1 MRSPL
6 EAATCLGKWI
16 TMKDQGKPN
25 GLLFMNELAE
35 LRQRVAELEMM
46 DTERQW
52 ECETLPEQPGRPLDM
67 AMGRGIM
74 NRHVLIV
81 EDSLTQAAQLKKL
94 LQKHGYWIT
103 VASNGKEGLAA
114 ARERKPDLII
124 SDIIMPVMDGYE
136 MCQAIKH
143 DGMLKD
149 IPVILLTVL
158 SNTEDVIRALKAGVD
173 YYLTKPYHETHLLSQ
188 VESALA
194 KPARQKSRE
203 TKERLEITFNGE
215 RHILASD
222 RQQMLNLLLST
233 YENAVQQNQKLVKTQ
248 RELQKL
254 NDKLQQ
260 EIIERKQAEDER
272 RRLKDFSEN
281 IVQNMTEGI
290 AMEDAE
296 GRIIFINPAAADL
309 LGYSPEEL
317 LGQHWTVIIPL
328 DQHPSV
334 QAADE
339 RRIHGEADG
348 YELQLIRKD
357 GDRVPVLVS
366 GSPRVEEGRF
376 AGTLA
381 VFTDIT
387 KYKQV
392 EEELQR
398 SCKRLRKTFDEMAH
412 ALASAIRTRN
422 PYTAD
427 HQRRVTQLATA
438 IAREMSL
445 SEEQIDGIR
454 VAGLIHDVGKISVP
468 VEILSNPD
476 GITELEYGIVKAH
489 PQIGYNIL
497 KIVEFPWPVAK
508 IVLQH
513 HERLDGSGYPQGLMD
528 EEILLE
534 AKILGVADVVDA
546 MASHQPYRA
555 ARGLDK
561 ALEEISRNRGILYD
575 PGAVGACL
583 KLFKQKGFRLFEQET
598 KDHNQL
604 GWLTGDVHRANQMVW
619 RTQEEKR

>member
-1 MRSPL
+1 
-6 EAATCLGKWI
+6 
-16 TMKDQGKPN
+16 MKDQGKPN

-52 ECETLPEQPGRPLDM
+52 GRGTLPAQPGRPLDM

-81 EDSLTQAAQLKKL
+81 EDSLTQAAQLEEL

-124 SDIIMPVMDGYE
+124 SDIVMPVMDGYE
-136 MCQAIKH
+136 MCQAIKR

-149 IPVILLTVL
+149 IPLILLTVL
-158 SNTEDVIRALKAGVD
+158 SNTEDVIKALKAGVD

-194 KPARQKSRE
+194 KPVRQKSSGTE
-203 TKERLEITFNGE
+203 ERLEINLNGE
-215 RHILASD
+215 RHVLASD

-233 YENAVQQNQKLVKTQ
+233 YENAVQQNRKLVNTQ

-254 NDKLQQ
+254 NEKLQQ
-260 EIIERKQAEDER
+260 EIIERKQAEEEY
-272 RRLKDFSEN
+272 RRLKDFNED

-296 GRIIFINPAAADL
+296 GRITFINPAAANL

-339 RRIHGEADG
+339 RRMHGEADC

-366 GSPRVEEGRF
+366 GSPQTKEGRF

-387 KYKQV
+387 EYKQV

-438 IAREMSL
+438 IAREMGL

-454 VAGLIHDVGKISVP
+454 MAGLIHDVGKI
-468 VEILSNPD
+468 
-476 GITELEYGIVKAH
+476 
-489 PQIGYNIL
+489 
-497 KIVEFPWPVAK
+497 
-508 IVLQH
+508 
-513 HERLDGSGYPQGLMD
+513 
-528 EEILLE
+528 
-534 AKILGVADVVDA
+534 
-546 MASHQPYRA
+546 
-555 ARGLDK
+555 
-561 ALEEISRNRGILYD
+561 
-575 PGAVGACL
+575 
-583 KLFKQKGFRLFEQET
+583 
-598 KDHNQL
+598 
-604 GWLTGDVHRANQMVW
+604 
-619 RTQEEKR
+619 

>member
-1 MRSPL
+1 MRN
-6 EAATCLGKWI
+6 
-16 TMKDQGKPN
+16 QGKPN
-25 GLLFMNELAE
+25 ELLFMNELAE

-46 DTERQW
+46 DTERLW
-52 ECETLPEQPGRPLDM
+52 GREALPGYPERLQEM

-74 NRHVLIV
+74 NKHILIV
-81 EDSLTQAAQLKKL
+81 EDNLIQAARLKDL

-103 VASNGKEGLAA
+103 VATNGKEGLAA

-124 SDIIMPVMDGYE
+124 SDIVMPVMDGYE
-136 MCQAIKH
+136 MCQAIKY

-158 SNTEDVIRALKAGVD
+158 SNTEDVIKALKAGVD
-173 YYLTKPYHETHLLSQ
+173 YYLTKPYHEAHLLSR

-194 KPARQKSRE
+194 KPVRQKSNG
-203 TKERLEITFNGE
+203 TGERLEVTFAGE
-215 RHILASD
+215 RHVLASD

-233 YENAVQQNQKLVKTQ
+233 YENAVQQNRKLINTQ

-254 NDKLQQ
+254 NEKLQQ
-260 EIIERKQAEDER
+260 EIIERKQAEEEY
-272 RRLKDFSEN
+272 RRLKDFNED

-296 GRIIFINPAAADL
+296 GRITFINPAAANL

-334 QAADE
+334 QAANE
-339 RRIHGEADG
+339 RRMHGEVDC

-357 GDRVPVLVS
+357 GARVPVLVS
-366 GSPRVEEGRF
+366 GSPRIKEGRF

-387 KYKQV
+387 EYKQV
-392 EEELQR
+392 EEELER

-438 IAREMSL
+438 IAREMGL

-489 PQIGYNIL
+489 PQIGYDIL
-497 KIVEFPWPVAK
+497 KTVEFPWPVAE

-513 HERLDGSGYPQGLMD
+513 HERLDGSGYPQGLTG

-583 KLFKQKGFRLFEQET
+583 KLFKQRGFRFEQ
-598 KDHNQL
+598 
-604 GWLTGDVHRANQMVW
+604 
-619 RTQEEKR
+619 